1 MGHLKRLR
9 CAQHL
14 QHYSLDKTTI
24 WKKRRATLGLG
35 DMGKSYISIFPP
47 QNFRFRFYITIWT
60 KSQFLYN
67 LFLFSGKKENV
78 IHKNKCNTQ
87 KQLNKL
93 LGFTEQI
100 LAALKNNNEK
110 HEVHLTC
117 AAMKQKIVQYCF
129 SQVASKEDKCIHH
142 LRF

>member
-1 MGHLKRLR
+1 MHSK
-9 CAQHL
+9 
-14 QHYSLDKTTI
+14 
-24 WKKRRATLGLG
+24 LGLG

-67 LFLFSGKKENV
+67 FFLFSGKKENV